1 MTKYGIKGEV
11 DPTAKQRER
20 RGARRAAFGVEG
32 VRRVWHVWH
41 VRRVRREACAAC
53 AAGAAGRSPL
63 HLPPSAP
70 VTPEAAVCVPVLGT
84 SSSLPM
90 GGRRR
95 SSALRSHCRVALA
108 SSPLLGS

>member
-20 RGARRAAFGVEG
+20 RGARCAAFGVEG
-32 VRRVWHVWH
+32 VRR

-53 AAGAAGRSPL
+53 AAGAPGRSPL

>member
-20 RGARRAAFGVEG
+20 QGARCAAFGVEG
-32 VRRVWHVWH
+32 VRRVWH
-41 VRRVRREACAAC
+41 VRREACAAC